1 MSTVHQ
7 FPVQRNQPP
16 AAPEEVAD
24 ALGVAIDAA
33 VGADAS
39 FEAREA
45 AALALTN
52 EATRLFLERELL
64 AIADGHG
71 THVEVDG
78 VIYQRHEPGI
88 VRYFTLCVRIPD
100 DREHRFQSNVNT
112 DSGHVEQ
119 RFQDGEHGFRG
130 T

>member
-52 EATRLFLERELL
+52 ECHATLPGARIVGDR
-64 AIADGHG
+64 GRS
-71 THVEVDG
+71 
-78 VIYQRHEPGI
+78 RHP
-88 VRYFTLCVRIPD
+88 
-100 DREHRFQSNVNT
+100 
-112 DSGHVEQ
+112 
-119 RFQDGEHGFRG
+119 RG
-130 T
+130 S